1 MAAGP
6 VDFYGSCMT
15 SMPDLSRPLLAAGAL
30 FVAAAALV
38 GCGAQAADTES
49 GRGTASA
56 PTAPAEAA
64 TPATSHSRIVYVA
77 VGASETVGLGA
88 DDPGRDAW
96 PVVLHRQALG
106 KAEFVNLGVSG
117 STVGQAL
124 GEQLP
129 AALAAEP
136 DVVTVW
142 LAVNDLTH
150 LVPVEAYEAQLSSLV
165 QQLSREGRTQVLV
178 GNVPD
183 IERLPAF
190 RACLP
195 GAAAGEVPCELGVV
209 PSVAEVQAAVQAY
222 NAAIARVVK
231 AEGAT
236 LVDLSED
243 RDLTK
248 LTGTDGFH
256 PSTAGHRLVAAEF
269 AHELTD

>member
-1 MAAGP
+1 M
-6 VDFYGSCMT
+6 
-15 SMPDLSRPLLAAGAL
+15 
-30 FVAAAALV
+30 
-38 GCGAQAADTES
+38 
-49 GRGTASA
+49 
-56 PTAPAEAA
+56 
-64 TPATSHSRIVYVA
+64 VYVA
-77 VGASETVGLGA
+77 VGASETVGEGA
-88 DDPGRDAW
+88 DNPARDAW
-96 PVVLHRQALG
+96 PAVLHRRALG

-124 GEQLP
+124 GDQLP

-150 LVPVEAYEAQLSSLV
+150 LVPVEAYEAQLSRLV
-165 QQLSREGRTQVLV
+165 HELTREGRTQVLV
-178 GNVPD
+178 GNVPA

-195 GAAAGEVPCELGVV
+195 GASVGAVPCQLPVV
-209 PSVAEVQAAVQAY
+209 PSVPEVQAIVKTY

-236 LVDLSED
+236 LVDLSEG
-243 RDLTK
+243 RDLSR
-248 LTGTDGFH
+248 LTGKDGFH

-269 AHELTD
+269 ARELKD